1 MIVRFFLLINLFYQI
16 MGSMGQL
23 SIVEL
28 QELEEG
34 PWSESHVDQGSTMLI
49 PVPGSNG
56 CIIVGEKKIQ
66 FFSSNDSSVI
76 SIAPS
81 LVKVFFIVDSIY
93 F

>member
-1 MIVRFFLLINLFYQI
+1 MSGLEH
-16 MGSMGQL
+16 L

-66 FFSSNDSSVI
+66 FFSSSDSSVV

-81 LVKVFFIVDSIY
+81 LVKVFFIVASY
-93 F
+93 QY